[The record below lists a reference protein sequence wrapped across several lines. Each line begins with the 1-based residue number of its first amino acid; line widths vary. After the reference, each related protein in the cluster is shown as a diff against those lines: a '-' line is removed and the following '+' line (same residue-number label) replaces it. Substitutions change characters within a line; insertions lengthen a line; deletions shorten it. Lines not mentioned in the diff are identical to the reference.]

1 MAAVAAVKR
10 FGFLRPFVTIENI
23 KSDITKLKALQ
34 PEIVVPASQLTEQ
47 IDVVLSERVP
57 VLSFALGDP
66 SPFVG
71 TAHEAGAL
79 VCAMVTTGMVS
90 PGRASR

>member
-1 MAAVAAVKR
+1 VQ
-10 FGFLRPFVTIENI
+10 
-23 KSDITKLKALQ
+23 SALDRIRASLGL
-34 PEIVVPASQLTEQ
+34 PSGAREIVVPASQLTEQ